1 MSLPEGVLLSQ
12 RSPLL
17 ATLERLAR
25 DARGVFVAGL
35 PGMGKSLL
43 IHQLAHL
50 GHARGRDIA
59 LLQWDVARPDFEA
72 SAAGRRYPQAGGIT
86 HPLIRVATG
95 RWARAAVAHWNAAQ
109 PARALLIG
117 ETPLVG
123 HRFVELVRRADDAA
137 ERVLRGAATRFAIPV
152 PSVKVRRH
160 LEAERARRMATPVH
174 PRERED
180 APPDVLT
187 DSWRELVGIARAL
200 GLDAPADGGYDPAT
214 YRTVYERLLRHRRAE
229 SLAWD
234 EMLPAARVSAYE
246 FRIPTTE
253 LRPTSEDADRFI
265 TETASAYPDP
275 VQLEDAIASW
285 FNV

>member
-1 MSLPEGVLLSQ
+1 
-12 RSPLL
+12 
-17 ATLERLAR
+17 
-25 DARGVFVAGL
+25 
-35 PGMGKSLL
+35 
-43 IHQLAHL
+43 
-50 GHARGRDIA
+50 
-59 LLQWDVARPDFEA
+59 
-72 SAAGRRYPQAGGIT
+72 
-86 HPLIRVATG
+86 
-95 RWARAAVAHWNAAQ
+95 
-109 PARALLIG
+109 
-117 ETPLVG
+117 
-123 HRFVELVRRADDAA
+123 
-137 ERVLRGAATRFAIPV
+137 V